1 MQARSIKEGKRFLGK
16 VGYYHAK
23 GSGRGGHEVWKHP
36 EFKSLAI
43 PRGKHLSPGVF
54 REMLKK
60 VGMTRDEYLGYRG

>member
-1 MQARSIKEGKRFLGK
+1 MQARSIKEVKRFLGR

-23 GSGRGGHEVWKHP
+23 GRGKGSHEVWKHP

-60 VGMTRDEYLGYRG
+60 VGMTRNEYLGYRG